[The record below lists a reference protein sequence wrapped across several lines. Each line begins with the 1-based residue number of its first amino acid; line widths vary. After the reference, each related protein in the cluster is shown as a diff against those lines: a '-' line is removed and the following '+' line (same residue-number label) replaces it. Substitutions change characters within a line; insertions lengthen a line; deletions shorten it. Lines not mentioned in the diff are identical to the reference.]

1 MNRTIVFGA
10 VLLMLI
16 TSACQFNQSVNKD
29 LTTGAYYR
37 GDGLGSDD
45 VTIQVNSKIE
55 NRNTFIYG
63 EKVNFIFN
71 DVQGLTMEN
80 GKVYAGL
87 SMNIVK
93 NQKDTIL
100 SHPDLLDN
108 LQEGIDQFPL
118 QLQAHFIAALP
129 FQDLEEY
136 KVFIHVWDKK
146 GDSTFS
152 YEMPFTVE
160 ENTLLQIN
168 SNGLEYSNMY
178 LWDQTEKLVV
188 TSKNVKSKNQ
198 LILLLE
204 GLTGFEK
211 IDDKVH
217 PILSVD
223 VTDNQGNKIISEAN
237 ILKEYEDRGINAE
250 EFTQKQ
256 LPVVLRFAP
265 DQASVPCTLTVT
277 LRDKNSGKKID
288 IKTALQLE

>member
-1 MNRTIVFGA
+1 MNRSIVFGIIGL
-10 VLLMLI
+10 VLL

-45 VTIQVNSKIE
+45 VTIEVNGSIE
-55 NRNTFIYG
+55 NRNTYIYG

-71 DVQGLTMEN
+71 DVQGLTKEN

-93 NQKDTIL
+93 NQKDTVL
-100 SHPDLLDN
+100 SHPDLLSN
-108 LQEGIDQFPL
+108 LKEGIDQFPL
-118 QLQAHFIAALP
+118 QLQSHFIAALP
-129 FQDLEEY
+129 FKDLEEY
-136 KVFIHVWDKK
+136 KVFINVWDKK
-146 GDSTFS
+146 GDGTFS

-168 SNGLEYSNMY
+168 TNGLEYSNMY

-188 TSKNVKSKNQ
+188 TSKNIKSKNQ
-198 LILLLE
+198 IILLLE
-204 GLTGFEK
+204 GLAGFER
-211 IDDKVH
+211 IDNKVH
-217 PILSVD
+217 PILSID

-237 ILKEYEDRGINAE
+237 ILKEYEDKGINAD

-256 LPVVLRFAP
+256 LPVVLRFASG
-265 DQASVPCTLTVT
+265 QANIPCTLTAT
-277 LRDKNSGKKID
+277 LRDKKSDKKID
-288 IKTALQLE
+288 ITTALQLE

>member
-1 MNRTIVFGA
+1 
-10 VLLMLI
+10 MLI